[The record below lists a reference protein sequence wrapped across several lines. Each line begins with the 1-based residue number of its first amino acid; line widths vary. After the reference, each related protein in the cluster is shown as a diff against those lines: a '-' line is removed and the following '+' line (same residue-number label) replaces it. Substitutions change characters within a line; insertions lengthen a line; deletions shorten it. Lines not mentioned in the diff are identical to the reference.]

1 MQKKTIALLLC
12 GSLAMTLLQ
21 GCAFPTE
28 TARVIDNRPV
38 LTFKTDADA
47 STIQLAVDG
56 QPVGAASKYLDGKAG
71 LRVLPGTHVIT
82 VTRPDG
88 SQYTQR
94 VYVSDGVTKTLIVQ

>member
-38 LTFKTDADA
+38 LTFETNMMQAPF
-47 STIQLAVDG
+47 SYAVNG

-82 VTRPDG
+82 VPALTE
-88 SQYTQR
+88 
-94 VYVSDGVTKTLIVQ
+94 VSTHNACM